1 MSTLMV
7 SISGVRGI
15 VAESLTPAI
24 IQKYAVAFGTFMNK
38 SPVIVGRDSRTS
50 GTSISNILKGCLQAT
65 GCEVIDIGIVP
76 TPTVQME
83 ILYHKAAGGVA
94 ITASHNPSE
103 WNGLKFM
110 DGNGRFL
117 NPEKA
122 GQVYELADRGDFKYR
137 DWNQVGNEIRDSGAN
152 DRHIEAILGL
162 QYIDVS
168 ALKKRSFSV
177 AVDCVNGAGGMIIP
191 RLLEKLG
198 CKVIPINEEPDGRFA
213 HTPEPLPENLGQ
225 LKKLVKESKA
235 DIGFAVDPDVDRCA
249 IVDNK
254 GQAVGE
260 EYTLALAVKFYL
272 SKKLGSVVVNMSTS
286 RACEDIAKY
295 YNCPF
300 LRSKVGEINVVEE
313 MVAQNAVIGGEGNG
327 GVILPELHLGRDA
340 PVAVALTLQSLLEY
354 EESAEELIKSL
365 PRYHMVKEK
374 INIEGKNPD
383 IIIDKLID
391 QFADKKVDLLD
402 GLKIDEENY
411 WVHLRKSNTEP
422 IIRII
427 AEAKTAKEAQ
437 SIVREYSNIINKLS

>member
-1 MSTLMV
+1 MV

-24 IQKYAVAFGTFMNK
+24 IQKYAVAFGTFINK
-38 SPVIVGRDSRTS
+38 SPLIVGRDSRTS

-117 NPEKA
+117 SPEKA
-122 GQVYELADRGDFKYR
+122 GQVHELADRGDFTYR

-152 DRHIEAILGL
+152 NRHIEAILGL

-168 ALKKRSFSV
+168 ALKKRKFSV

-198 CKVIPINEEPDGRFA
+198 CKVIPINEEPDGQFA

-260 EYTLALAVKFYL
+260 EYTLTLAVKFYL

-340 PVAVALTLQSLLEY
+340 PVAIAIALQSLLEF
-354 EESAEELIKSL
+354 EGSAEMLVQSL
-365 PRYHMVKEK
+365 PRYHMVKDK

-383 IIIDKLID
+383 IIINKLID

-411 WVHLRKSNTEP
+411 WIHLRKSNTEP

-437 SIVREYSNIINKLS
+437 SIVREYTTIIHKLS